1 MSIKVEFGF
10 YKGTDGQVLFNDIS
24 QDVIAIST
32 NRGKDAL
39 QETFDAASCVVR
51 LNNESRNYDPDFP
64 TSPYQGQIVPTG
76 SLRITIDEQRAF
88 TGFITDWNF
97 DYSPNGD
104 SIAEIVAADAFWNLN
119 NQTLIEYAPTE
130 QLSSAR
136 VLDVLLRPE
145 AGGSA
150 VWPASARVISTGVA
164 TVGDYD
170 VSDGTNILS
179 YLQDVERAE
188 PGRLFI
194 DKLGRLVFRTRN
206 NDLSAPSYEYVRNNV
221 CTNPSFEDSLD
232 GWTGTIIDA
241 ARTDLYI
248 FSRITTPSTGIYI
261 GSASLKAQ
269 NASCSTQF
277 PTEPN
282 TSYTVS
288 FYAVRD
294 TTDVSLGIEI
304 LNSSDSVVIT
314 QRSSIT
320 VGSTF
325 TRISESFIAT
335 GATTTLKINSGF
347 DNSVFLDAVLIE
359 QTPILDAY
367 FDGDNDPVYNT
378 TDPDAP
384 DYQPERAFESYVTE
398 WIGV

>member
-39 QETFDAASCVVR
+39 QETFDAASCVIR

-76 SLRITIDEQRAF
+76 SVRVTIDEQRAF

-150 VWPASARVISTGVA
+150 VWPASARVISPGVA

-194 DKLGRLVFRTRN
+194 DKSGSLVFRTRN
-206 NDLSAPSYEYVRNNV
+206 NDLSAPTYDYVRNNI

-232 GWTGTIIDA
+232 GWTGTVGNPD
-241 ARTDLYI
+241 RMDLLR
-248 FSRITTPSTGIYI
+248 FERISSPATAVYS
-261 GSASLKAQ
+261 GSFSLKAQ
-269 NASCSTQF
+269 NVSCETEFETQS
-277 PTEPN
+277 N
-282 TSYTVS
+282 SSYTIS
-288 FYAVRD
+288 FYARRE

-304 LNSSDSVVIT
+304 LNSSNSTQIVSEFPIT
-314 QRSSIT
+314 I
-320 VGSTF
+320 GSQWVRVSKTF
-325 TRISESFIAT
+325 TAI
-335 GATTTLKINSGF
+335 GPNTTLRINSGF
-347 DNSVFLDAVLIE
+347 LNTVFIDAVLIE
-359 QTPILDAY
+359 NSPVLDAY

-384 DYQPERAFESYVTE
+384 DYQPERVFETYVTE